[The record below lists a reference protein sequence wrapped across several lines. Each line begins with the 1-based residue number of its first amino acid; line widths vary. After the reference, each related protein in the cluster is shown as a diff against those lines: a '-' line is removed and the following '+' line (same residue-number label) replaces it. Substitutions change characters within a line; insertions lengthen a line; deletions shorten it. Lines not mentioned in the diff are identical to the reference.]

1 MVMPLKPFKWYKKLS
16 SRRNRLESGAFV
28 VEGDRAIRQI
38 MQASP
43 ESILE
48 IVAMEDPPMIY
59 RDYPVRILPESQFL
73 SICHTRTPQ
82 GIMAVVRLPYDTY
95 SDSLPE
101 ITGNKILLLEDVQDP
116 GNTGTLIRTAAAFGF
131 TGVIMTEGCAE
142 PFSPKAVQSSAGSL
156 LSIWLRRTADCLELV
171 NKLKESGF
179 ILAAADVNGTD
190 GPAILGGR
198 DKLVLALGNEATGL
212 SGEVMSL
219 ADYRVAVPTDR
230 DKAESLNVAVC
241 GAILMF
247 LAA

>member
-1 MVMPLKPFKWYKKLS
+1 MPLKPLKWYKKLS

-131 TGVIMTEGCAE
+131 SGVIMTEGCAE

-156 LSIWLRRTADCLELV
+156 LSIWLRRTADYLEMV
-171 NKLKESGF
+171 NKLKESDF

-198 DKLVLALGNEATGL
+198 DKLVLALGNEAAGL
-212 SGEVMSL
+212 SGELMSL

-230 DKAESLNVAVC
+230 DKAESLNVAAC